1 MEMWRGYGSGRLAAV
16 TQRTVLVV
24 DDDEAIRLL
33 CRVNLELG
41 GHRVVEAVTLADA
54 AAALGE
60 VAPDVVLLDVNVGTG
75 DGLAFLADVRAE
87 RPQAGVVLLT
97 GSSELETLRGA
108 RPDAI
113 LRKPFDLDE
122 LLRVVARLGSRT
134 GV

>member
-1 MEMWRGYGSGRLAAV
+1 M
-16 TQRTVLVV
+16 LVV

-41 GHRVVEAVTLADA
+41 GHRVAEAVTLADA
-54 AAALGE
+54 ALALGE
-60 VAPDVVLLDVNVGTG
+60 VAPEVVLLDVNVGTG
-75 DGLAFLADVRAE
+75 DGLAFLAHVRAQ
-87 RPQAGVVLLT
+87 RPTACVVLLT
-97 GSSELETLRGA
+97 GSSELETLRDA

-122 LLRVVARLGSRT
+122 LLSVVADLGART